1 VAAPIDSFVDVTYL
15 GLELGR
21 RVKLTEIDAGSGYL
35 EVAAPM
41 PVGTALELRIEPD
54 GGGDAVAVAA
64 VVRGVHEQVG
74 GSDRAPGMRI
84 EPQLAGAA
92 QAWWAARVRPV
103 TLASAGARPTHRMT
117 AIEADEAKAI
127 GEQMLRATAKPAAA
141 AAAATA
147 TAAAAA
153 ATATAAATA
162 ADPAAPAD
170 DGIVDDGK
178 RTEVMAAVD
187 PDLIAK
193 LTGGGEPLID
203 DGKRTQVMAVPP
215 VMDDDDSD
223 DGDDGNGNGNG
234 NGETSGEIELP
245 DAPDSASASGKLPA
259 ARGKAKRKRRRR

>member
-54 GGGDAVAVAA
+54 GGGAALAIAA

-92 QAWWAARVRPV
+92 QAWWTERVRPV
-103 TLASAGARPTHRMT
+103 TLASVGRPTHRMT
-117 AIEADEAKAI
+117 AIEAEETKAI
-127 GEQMLRATAKPAAA
+127 AEQMLRAGGKPAVAA
-141 AAAATA
+141 A
-147 TAAAAA
+147 
-153 ATATAAATA
+153 
-162 ADPAAPAD
+162 PAPEPAD

-215 VMDDDDSD
+215 VMDEDGDD
-223 DGDDGNGNGNG
+223 DGDDGNG

-245 DAPDSASASGKLPA
+245 DAPESASASGKLPA